1 MGASERRISMQLYNT
16 LTGRKERFEPADPK
30 RPTMYVCGPTVYNH
44 PHIGNARPAVVFDLL
59 FRLLRH
65 RYGDALYV
73 RNVTDI
79 DDKIMAAAAAEG
91 VRAEVVAARYAAA
104 YQDDMAAL
112 NVLPPTVEPYATG
125 HVPQMIAM
133 IQRLSDGGHAYV
145 AEGHVLFHVPSFA
158 AYGALSRRS
167 REEMI
172 EGARVEVAPYKRD
185 PADFVLWKPSTDE
198 QPGWDSPWG
207 RGRPGWHIECSAMVE
222 AHLGAT
228 VDIHGGGLDLKFP
241 HHENEVAQ
249 SVCAHAG
256 APLARF
262 WLHNGFLDV
271 EREKMSKSLGNVVLV
286 RDLLHDAPGE
296 AIRYALL
303 AAHYR
308 KPLDWSAAGL
318 ARAKHALDRL
328 YLTLSEL
335 PGPNEPEPEFESG
348 ALPEEVEHRSD
359 ARKSNDSAPPPDF
372 EPAAER
378 EARGPVCKAA
388 VPAGVLA
395 ALEDDLNTPKAFAE
409 LFALARAANAS
420 ADEDERRELKS
431 RLLTGGSLLGLLQQD
446 PEVWLKT
453 SGRSSVSADL
463 RLRWNVQGAT
473 KINHKE
479 IERLIELRAAARKAK
494 DFAEADRIR
503 DQLAAEGVILEDQP
517 GRTRWRL
524 AG

>member
-1 MGASERRISMQLYNT
+1 MQLYNS
-16 LTGRKERFEPADPK
+16 LTGRKESFTPADPG

-44 PHIGNARPAVVFDLL
+44 PHIGNARPAVVFDVL
-59 FRLLRH
+59 FRLLEH
-65 RYGDALYV
+65 RFGDVLYV

-79 DDKIMAAAAAEG
+79 EDKIMAAAAAEG
-91 VRAEVVAARYAAA
+91 VATEVVAQRYAAA
-104 YQDDMAAL
+104 YHEDMAAL
-112 NVLPPTVEPYATG
+112 NVLPPTIEPYATG
-125 HVPQMIAM
+125 HVPRMIAM
-133 IQRLSDGGHAYV
+133 ILRLLATGHAYE
-145 AEGHVLFHVPSFA
+145 ADGHVLFHVPSFP

-185 PADFVLWKPSTDE
+185 PADFVLWKPSSAE

-222 AHLGAT
+222 ALLGAT
-228 VDIHGGGLDLKFP
+228 IDIHGGGLDLKFP
-241 HHENEVAQ
+241 HHENEIAQ
-249 SVCAHAG
+249 STCAHDG

-286 RDLLHDAPGE
+286 HDLLREAPGE

-308 KPLDWSAAGL
+308 KPLDWSDAGL

-328 YLTLSEL
+328 YLTLFEL
-335 PGPNEPEPEFESG
+335 PGPNEPEPE
-348 ALPEEVEHRSD
+348 
-359 ARKSNDSAPPPDF
+359 APM
-372 EPAAER
+372 PASL
-378 EARGPVCKAA
+378 V
-388 VPAGVLA
+388 A
-395 ALEDDLNTPKAFAE
+395 ALADDLNTPKAFAE

-420 ADEDERRELKS
+420 ADEDERRELKAQ
-431 RLLTGGSLLGLLQQD
+431 LLSGGRLLGLLQQD
-446 PEVWLKT
+446 PELWLKT
-453 SGRSSVSADL
+453 TGRA
-463 RLRWNVQGAT
+463 
-473 KINHKE
+473 E
-479 IERLIELRAAARKAK
+479 IDAAEVERLIELRTAARKAK
-494 DFAEADRIR
+494 DFEEADRIR

-517 GRTRWRL
+517 EKTRWRL

>member
-1 MGASERRISMQLYNT
+1 
-16 LTGRKERFEPADPK
+16 
-30 RPTMYVCGPTVYNH
+30 VYNH
-44 PHIGNARPAVVFDLL
+44 PHIGNARPAVVFDVL
-59 FRLLRH
+59 FRLLKH
-65 RYGDALYV
+65 RFGDVLYV

-79 DDKIMAAAAAEG
+79 DDKIMAAAEAEG
-91 VRAEVVAARYAAA
+91 VATEVIARRYAAA
-104 YQDDMAAL
+104 YHEDMAAL

-133 IQRLSDGGHAYV
+133 ILRLIASGHAYE
-145 AEGHVLFHVPSFA
+145 AEGHVLFHVPSFP

-185 PADFVLWKPSTDE
+185 PADFVLWKPSSPG

-207 RGRPGWHIECSAMVE
+207 HGRPGWHLECSAMVE
-222 AHLGAT
+222 AQLGIT
-228 VDIHGGGLDLKFP
+228 IDIHGGGLDLKFP
-241 HHENEVAQ
+241 HHENEIAQ
-249 SVCAHAG
+249 SVCAHDG

-262 WLHNGFLDV
+262 WLHNGFLDI

-286 RDLLHDAPGE
+286 RNLLQDAPGE

-303 AAHYR
+303 SAHYR

-335 PGPNEPEPEFESG
+335 PGPNEPECDAAMPE
-348 ALPEEVEHRSD
+348 ALV
-359 ARKSNDSAPPPDF
+359 
-372 EPAAER
+372 
-378 EARGPVCKAA
+378 
-388 VPAGVLA
+388 A

-409 LFALARAANAS
+409 LFDLARAANAS
-420 ADEDERRELKS
+420 ADVGERRELKGQ
-431 RLLTGGSLLGLLQQD
+431 LLAGGSLLGLLRQD
-446 PEVWLKT
+446 PETWLKT
-453 SGRSSVSADL
+453 TGK
-463 RLRWNVQGAT
+463 G
-473 KINHKE
+473 E
-479 IERLIELRAAARKAK
+479 IDEAEVERLIELRAVARKAGN
-494 DFAEADRIR
+494 FEEADRIR
-503 DQLAAEGVILEDQP
+503 DQLAAEGVILEDRP